1 MKSGNRTGF
10 WGLGVVIVVLAFA
23 GCGDDGGGTAQFKGL
38 CLDFESK
45 APVPGCRVL
54 ALDNDTGEPMPG
66 QEAIAGGDG
75 VVLFDDLPPDT
86 LVGFLAVGVRGE
98 SEDTYSFNFFS
109 YEQDKKVYLVSY
121 NTVVASMALAEVE
134 WDREKGVAAG
144 SVLWF
149 EGKIEG
155 PGKEIGCATVKTDP
169 LSGDERY
176 FNDAGLP
183 VPLAARNTT
192 NPNNAYYL
200 FANIDPGPV
209 TVVAYIGTTEIGRT
223 TFLSVA
229 DSISISDVAVN
240 PDNSGLTANPQPA
253 GCQ

>member
-1 MKSGNRTGF
+1 MKRTILTIIF
-10 WGLGVVIVVLAFA
+10 CTAVVAFVT

-45 APVPGCRVL
+45 GPVPGCRVL
-54 ALDNDTGEPMPG
+54 ALDNDTAEPLPG

-75 VVLFDDLPPDT
+75 VVLFNDLPPDT
-86 LVGFLAVGVRGE
+86 LVGFKAVGVLGE

-109 YEQDKKVYLVSY
+109 YEQDKKIYLVSY
-121 NTVVASMALAEVE
+121 NTVVASMALAEVD
-134 WDREKGVAAG
+134 WDRSKGVAAG

-149 EGKIEG
+149 EGRIEG
-155 PGKEIGCATVKTDP
+155 PGEEIGCATVKTDP

-183 VPLAARNTT
+183 VPLDEQSYT

-200 FANIDPGPV
+200 FANIDPG
-209 TVVAYIGTTEIGRT
+209 TVRVKGYIDTTEIGESQ
-223 TFLSVA
+223 FH
-229 DSISISDVAVN
+229 SIANSICISDISVN
-240 PDNSGLTANPQPA
+240 PDNSNYTTNPQPA